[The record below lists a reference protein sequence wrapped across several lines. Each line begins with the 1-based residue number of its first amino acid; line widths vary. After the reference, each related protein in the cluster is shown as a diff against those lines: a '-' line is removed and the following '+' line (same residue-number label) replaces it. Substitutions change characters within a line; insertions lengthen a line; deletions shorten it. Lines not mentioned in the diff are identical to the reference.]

1 MATFGRASACQPN
14 ARWGSDGKGA
24 CELEGLTLALIQAYS
39 LGMQM
44 NAAPATPS
52 VIAWAIR
59 ESGFS
64 PSALA
69 TLLGRSQSELEGW
82 IKGEPLGL
90 ADLEDLAKAVERPLA
105 AFFLPKPPESSGP
118 AVKFRSL
125 SSANGRALNPEER
138 RRIREAARLQA
149 VLSWIAREMQGPVLD
164 VPHFST
170 RRDASECGESLR
182 LRLGVAVNT
191 QFAWR
196 SPWEALSRWREAVE
210 AMGVTVLM
218 FPMGEEAC
226 RGFSIWDDAAPLV
239 AINTAWLP
247 EARLFTLFH
256 ELAHLVT
263 RTNSACAE
271 DAAPR
276 SSNAGDRTERWC
288 ERVAAAALM
297 PADALQAAMNGM
309 TAGDVDLSTVSRI
322 ATQFRVSRRA
332 AALRLIECK
341 KASWPLFRSIPPH
354 SDRQQSGGG
363 GSGLN
368 RIELRRQW
376 YGLRTMMTFREAL
389 RRDVIGA
396 AEVAEHLGLSADALR
411 TSGSDAVSRGD

>member
-1 MATFGRASACQPN
+1 
-14 ARWGSDGKGA
+14 
-24 CELEGLTLALIQAYS
+24 
-39 LGMQM
+39 MQM
-44 NAAPATPS
+44 HAVPATPS
-52 VIAWAIR
+52 VIAWTIR
-59 ESGFS
+59 ESGYS
-64 PSALA
+64 LSALA
-69 TLLGRSQSELEGW
+69 TLLGRSHAELEGW
-82 IKGEPLGL
+82 IKGEPLEL

-105 AFFLPKPPESSGP
+105 AFFLPEPPESTGP

-138 RRIREAARLQA
+138 RRIREAARLQE
-149 VLSWIAREMQGPVLD
+149 VLSWITREMRVPIPD

-170 RRDASECGESLR
+170 KRDASECGEALR
-182 LRLGVAVNT
+182 LRLGVSLNT
-191 QFAWR
+191 QFAWK
-196 SPWEALSRWREAVE
+196 SSSEALRGWREAIE
-210 AMGVTVLM
+210 ILGVTVLM

-226 RGFSIWDDAAPLV
+226 RGFSIWDDFAPLV

-256 ELAHLVT
+256 ELAHLAT

-297 PADALQAAMNGM
+297 PAGALQTAMTGT
-309 TAGDVDLSTVSRI
+309 TAGDIDLSTVSRI

-332 AALRLIECK
+332 AALRLIESQ

-368 RIELRRQW
+368 RIELRRQR
-376 YGLRTMMTFREAL
+376 YGGRTIAAFREAL
-389 RRDVIGA
+389 RHDVIGA
-396 AEVAEHLGLSADALR
+396 ADVADHLGLPADALR
-411 TSGSDAVSRGD
+411 NGAIDAVGQGD